1 MKNFIKILLIYT
13 LIAAIFGVAVWSFFA
28 QNNDNENIAKVE
40 AIRAEREFRETGTVE
55 ISKYSH
61 IKIEITDD
69 EKMLIISYENSS
81 ANYDASIAIFAG
93 MYLLFLI
100 FLIYIYVEIVM
111 PFKRLSELPFELAKG
126 NLTIPLKERKSKY
139 FGKFIWGLDNLRETL
154 EKAKEAE
161 HSAQKKNQ
169 TQILEISHDIMTPL
183 SAVRLYAEGLRRG
196 VYSGADIPKT
206 AESIIEKTSDIERF
220 VSRITKTASDEFMD
234 IDFHMSS
241 FMISEIIDTVKE
253 FYNDKLKNLGIKLN
267 VEKFHDVKVIGDRD
281 RVTEAL
287 FNVCENAVKYG
298 GGEYIKISSALEED
312 CLLIKIENDGNTL
325 DVSEIDKIFEC
336 FRRGTNTKN
345 RPGSGLGL
353 YITRKIMRMSDGE
366 AYAEIKDGTFTVT
379 FVLRINS

>member
-13 LIAAIFGVAVWSFFA
+13 LIAAILSVAAWSFFA
-28 QNNDNENIAKVE
+28 QNNDNDNIAKVE

-55 ISKYSH
+55 ISKYPH

-69 EKMLIISYENSS
+69 VIIISYEKSS
-81 ANYDASIAIFAG
+81 ANVEASIAIFSG

-100 FLIYIYVEIVM
+100 FLIYIYIEIIM
-111 PFKRLSELPFELAKG
+111 PFGRLSELPFELAKG
-126 NLTIPLKERKSKY
+126 NLTMPLKERKSKI

-169 TQILEISHDIMTPL
+169 TQILEISHDIKTPL

-196 VYSGADIPKT
+196 VYTDTDIPKT
-206 AESIIEKTSDIERF
+206 AESIIEKTADIERF

-241 FMISEIIDTVKE
+241 FMISEIIDTIRE
-253 FYNDKLKNLGIKLN
+253 FYSDKLKNLGIKFSI
-267 VEKFHDVKVIGDRD
+267 EKMHDVKVKGDRD

-298 GGEYIKISSALEED
+298 GGEHIKIYSALEED

-325 DVSEIDKIFEC
+325 DISEIDMIFESFC
-336 FRRGTNTKN
+336 RGTNTKN

-366 AYAEIKDGTFTVT
+366 AYAEIKDGKFTVT
-379 FVLRINS
+379 LVLRIY